1 MLKKVKS
8 FFKIL
13 TFILPLIIC
22 SPNILA
28 AVVEQDNLKTHV
40 RWRINVNKEQ
50 INITKKGS
58 TVSFKSLDPEFFEK
72 FAGDI
77 TKLSKNTNYHKQFK
91 FKPATMPG
99 EPNQLDVYLA
109 DDSIELF
116 SFYKKDKSQY
126 ILDYWINQDVIATKK
141 AAVSA
146 RPKVVKVTKLN
157 KRKPKKKKVIK
168 RKAKSVEKALS
179 ASKTDKFK
187 VINASTIIKGQSEEK
202 FRDFRYGAAF
212 VWDYAPLIPTL
223 ERDLDLSVKAPDY
236 LYKVKDRKQL
246 SDKKEEH
253 MQLSI
258 NFYNKAEWG
267 LMTRS
272 INLYEERYG
281 KDRNADLNDYMKAVS
296 MLKNTI
302 KQELKPNYKPKLGPE
317 GEPLPATEFTE
328 KGIQAAAR
336 SLLVNVVDS
345 TQNYELAK
353 AVLRYQIQ
361 YSIDEKDYV
370 GALEYA
376 KNLYVKGSEAFDDEM
391 TIYSSRVILNSLAH
405 LRQLGKISEFLKNKA
420 VMRVLPKQEGLAY
433 INYVNLFNKNTKQ
446 VIADF
451 VANKASMTKP
461 IHPSILFNTA
471 EAYFRQASYKKAVKL
486 FDEFVANYSF
496 ISKSGEAR
504 LRIALAYDLN
514 GEDHKKVMKLYKDAI
529 NKTSILDA
537 RYEAKLRYVGLRSCR
552 KKELTEGDKEVISF
566 LEATAA
572 EKSAMTDNHKKL
584 LWLVRL
590 RTMINTHEFED
601 ALAYLSTLP
610 LDSVRL
616 IDKRT
621 FQADGA
627 EVVLGIIQKAYLKG
641 DYGRAVKVWELYKNR
656 YENKVAK
663 NPYMN
668 FIVSDSFL
676 KLGLF
681 KSHERSME
689 YLKNI
694 KTKRSRAFPLW
705 VNPHKNI
712 SSADYVVELKINKY
726 LKSNDYNG
734 LAAFLETQKNN
745 KSINYKFYNGLV
757 STKLKKY
764 NSAVTSF
771 ESLLVRPN
779 SNNILTPDQS
789 ITMLESYLESLY
801 QVGPGSR
808 FRKNAAALANDL
820 RRQLTKKTMKLVTR
834 ADYLYIESLFA
845 ESKTDYKLMTMKTN
859 EFLKANKKTE
869 YFDRVTY
876 LNGVALI
883 NNNQKEEGKKVLN
896 TLIGKEGVP
905 EYLKGLAKS
914 ELSTLVLE
922 NKTL

>member
-22 SPNILA
+22 SPNIFA
-28 AVVEQDNLKTHV
+28 AVIEQDNLKTHV
-40 RWRINVNKEQ
+40 RWRINVKKEQ
-50 INITKKGS
+50 MNISKKGS
-58 TVSFKSLDPEFFEK
+58 KVVFKSLDPEFFEK
-72 FAGDI
+72 FSGGIA
-77 TKLSKNTNYHKQFK
+77 KLSKNNSYHKQFM
-91 FKPATMPG
+91 FKPAQNPG
-99 EPNQLDVYLA
+99 EPNQLEVYLA
-109 DDSIELF
+109 DDSVELF
-116 SFYKKDKSQY
+116 SFYKQDQSQY

-141 AAVSA
+141 AAVTA
-146 RPKVVKVTKLN
+146 RPKVVKVAKLTKKKPV
-157 KRKPKKKKVIK
+157 KRKVTRK
-168 RKAKSVEKALS
+168 KAKSVEKTLS
-179 ASKTDKFK
+179 SSKSDKFQ
-187 VINASTIIKGQSEEK
+187 VINANTIIKGQSEK
-202 FRDFRYGAAF
+202 KYRDFRYGAAF
-212 VWDYAPLIPTL
+212 VWDYRPLIPSL
-223 ERDLDLSVKAPDY
+223 ERDIDLKVKAPDF
-236 LYKVKDRKQL
+236 LYNVKDRKAL
-246 SDKKEEH
+246 ADKKEAH

-258 NFYNKAEWG
+258 NFYKDAKWG

-272 INLYEERYG
+272 INLYEEKYG
-281 KDRNADLNDYMKAVS
+281 KDRNTDLNDFMKAVS

-302 KQELKPNYKPKLGPE
+302 KEELKPNYKPKMDPE
-317 GEPLPATEFTE
+317 GEPLPGTEFSK
-328 KGIQAAAR
+328 KGIQGAAR
-336 SLLVNVVDS
+336 SLLANVVDV
-345 TQNYELAK
+345 TKDYDIAK

-391 TIYSSRVILNSLAH
+391 IIYSSRVILNSLAN
-405 LRQLGKISEFLKNKA
+405 LRQLNKISEFLRNKA
-420 VMRVLPKQEGLAY
+420 VIRVLPKQEGLAY
-433 INYVNLFNKNTKQ
+433 INYVNLYNKDTKQ
-446 VIADF
+446 VIADY

-461 IHPSILFNTA
+461 IHPAILFNTA
-471 EAYFRQASYKKAVKL
+471 EAYFRQAEYKKAIKL
-486 FDEFVANYSF
+486 FDQFVANYSF

-504 LRIALAYDLN
+504 LRIALSYDLN
-514 GEDHKKVMKLYKDAI
+514 GGDYKKILKLYKDAI
-529 NKTSILDA
+529 NKSSILDA
-537 RYEAKLRYVGLRSCR
+537 RYEAKMRYVGLRACR
-552 KKELTEGDKEVISF
+552 KKDLSDSDKEIISF
-566 LEATAA
+566 LEATEP
-572 EKSAMTDNHKKL
+572 EKLAMTDDHKKL

-590 RTMINTHEFED
+590 RSMINTHEFED

-627 EVVLGIIQKAYLKG
+627 EIVLGIIQKAYLKG
-641 DYGRAVKVWELYKNR
+641 DFGRAVKVWELYKNK

-694 KTKRSRAFPLW
+694 KDQRSRAFPLW

-712 SSADYVVELKINKY
+712 STANYVVELKINKY
-726 LKSNDYNG
+726 IKSNDYKG
-734 LAAFLETQKNN
+734 LEAFLQGQKNN

-764 NSAVTSF
+764 NNAVTSF

-789 ITMLESYLESLY
+789 IIMLESYLESLY

-820 RRQLTKKTMKLVTR
+820 RRQMTKNTSKLVMR

-845 ESKTDYKLMTMKTN
+845 ESKTDYKLMSMKTN
-859 EFLKANKKTE
+859 EFLKANEKSE

-883 NNNQKEEGKKVLN
+883 NNNQKEAGKKVLN
-896 TLIGKEGVP
+896 NLIGKEGVP